1 MYIIY
6 HMLKHKTLAYSEDG
20 VRRPVCKQGLF
31 FTELRK
37 SEGRKEG
44 ADNTV

>member
-1 MYIIY
+1 
-6 HMLKHKTLAYSEDG
+6 MLKHKTLAYSKDG

-37 SEGRKEG
+37 EEGRKAG
-44 ADNTV
+44 ATNNV